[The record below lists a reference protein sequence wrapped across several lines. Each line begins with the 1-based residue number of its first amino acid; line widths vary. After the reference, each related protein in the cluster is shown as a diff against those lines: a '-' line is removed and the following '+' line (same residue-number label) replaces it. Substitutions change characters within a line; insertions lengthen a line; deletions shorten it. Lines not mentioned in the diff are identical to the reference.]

1 MADGDR
7 KEDPMNISGL
17 HLLLTYQCNLE
28 CDHCFAWGSPWQTG
42 TITLERIREIL
53 RQASELGTV
62 EWFYFEGGE
71 PFLFY
76 PIMVRGVEEAA
87 RLGFKVG
94 IVTNGYWGTELE
106 DAVEWL
112 RPFQGLVQDLS
123 VSSDRLHWSEELSRQ
138 TEIATQGAAE
148 LGIPLGIISIAQPEA
163 TDAPSVVGVL
173 PPSESGIMY
182 RGRAVE
188 KLVAQV
194 PRTAWTELKECPF
207 EDLRNPGR
215 LHLDPLGN
223 VHVCQGIS
231 LGNVFDESLSDIV
244 QTYDADVDA
253 GTHPI
258 VSPLI
263 TGGPKALIEQY
274 KLEHEDG
281 YADACHLCYEARLEL
296 RDRFPQILTPDQMYG
311 VASG

>member
-1 MADGDR
+1 MD
-7 KEDPMNISGL
+7 ISGL

-87 RLGFKVG
+87 ALGFKVG
-94 IVTNGYWGTELE
+94 IVTNGYWGTDLT
-106 DAVEWL
+106 DAREWL
-112 RPFQGLVQDLS
+112 LPFQGLVQDLS
-123 VSSDRLHWSEELSRQ
+123 VSSDLLHWSETLSRQ
-138 TEIATQGAAE
+138 AEIATQAAAE
-148 LGIPLGIISIAQPEA
+148 LRIPLGIISIAPPEA
-163 TDAPSVVGVL
+163 TDVPSAIGQL
-173 PPSESGIMY
+173 PSSESGIMY
-182 RGRAVE
+182 RGRATE
-188 KLVAQV
+188 KLAAQA
-194 PRTAWTELKECPF
+194 PRTPWTEFTECPH

-215 LHLDPLGN
+215 PHLDPLGN

-253 GTHPI
+253 ATHPI

-274 KLEHEDG
+274 ELKHEDG
-281 YADACHLCYEARLEL
+281 YADACHLCYEARLAL
-296 RDRFPQILTPDQMYG
+296 RDRFPDILTPDQMYG
-311 VASG
+311 VESG

>member
-1 MADGDR
+1 
-7 KEDPMNISGL
+7 MNITGL

-42 TITLERIREIL
+42 TITLEGIREIL
-53 RQASELGTV
+53 RQASALGTV

-106 DAVEWL
+106 DALEWL
-112 RPFQGLVQDLS
+112 RPFQGLVRDLS
-123 VSSDRLHWSEELSRQ
+123 VSSDRLHWSEAISRQ
-138 TEIATQGAAE
+138 AQIATQAAEE
-148 LGIPLGIISIAQPEA
+148 LGIPLGIISIAQPETA
-163 TDAPSVVGVL
+163 DAPSVVGVL

-182 RGRAVE
+182 RGRATE
-188 KLVAQV
+188 ELVADA
-194 PRTAWTELKECPF
+194 PRTAWTEFTECPH
-207 EDLRNPGR
+207 EDLRDPGR

-223 VHVCQGIS
+223 AHVCQGIS
-231 LGNVFDESLSDIV
+231 LGNVFHEALKDIV
-244 QTYDADVDA
+244 RTYDASVSA

-258 VSPLI
+258 VSPLLS
-263 TGGPKALIEQY
+263 GGPKALVEQY
-274 KLEHEDG
+274 ELDHEDG
-281 YADACHLCYEARLEL
+281 YADACHLCYEARLAL
-296 RDRFPQILTPDQMYG
+296 RDRFPEILAPDQMYG
-311 VASG
+311 VVSG

>member
-1 MADGDR
+1 
-7 KEDPMNISGL
+7 MNISGL

-53 RQASELGTV
+53 RQAKELGTV

-94 IVTNGYWGTELE
+94 IVTNGYWGTDLT
-106 DAVEWL
+106 DALEWL
-112 RPFQGLVQDLS
+112 RPFKGLAQDLS
-123 VSSDRLHWSEELSRQ
+123 VSSDLLHWSEALSRQ
-138 TEIATQGAAE
+138 AEIAKQAAE
-148 LGIPLGIISIAQPEA
+148 ELEIPLGIISIADPEE
-163 TDAPSVVGVL
+163 TDAPGTVGKL
-173 PPSESGIMY
+173 PTSESGIMY
-182 RGRAVE
+182 RGRATE
-188 KLVAQV
+188 ELVAEA
-194 PRTAWTELKECPF
+194 PRQAWTEFTECPH
-207 EDLRNPGR
+207 EDLRDPGR
-215 LHLDPLGN
+215 LHIDPLGN

-231 LGNVFDESLSDIV
+231 LGNVFREALSEIV
-244 QTYDADVDA
+244 RTYNDDVGA

-263 TGGPKALIEQY
+263 SGGPKALIEQY
-274 KLEHEDG
+274 ELDHEDG
-281 YADACHLCYEARLEL
+281 YADACHLCYEARLAL
-296 RDRFPQILTPDQMYG
+296 RDRFPELLTPDQMYG
-311 VASG
+311 VARE

>member
-1 MADGDR
+1 
-7 KEDPMNISGL
+7 MNITGV

-42 TITLERIREIL
+42 TITVERIQEVL
-53 RQASELGTV
+53 RQASELETV

-76 PIMVRGVEEAA
+76 PIMVRGVQEAA

-94 IVTNGYWGTELE
+94 IVTNGYWGTDPV
-106 DAVEWL
+106 DALEWL
-112 RPFQGLVQDLS
+112 RPFEDLVQDLS
-123 VSSDRLHWSEELSRQ
+123 VSSDRLHWSEALSQ
-138 TEIATQGAAE
+138 QAEIAKQAAAE
-148 LGIPLGIISIAQPEA
+148 LGIPLGIISIAQPEM
-163 TDAPSVVGVL
+163 TDAPSSVGVL

-182 RGRAVE
+182 RGRATE
-188 KLVAQV
+188 KLADQA
-194 PRTAWTELKECPF
+194 PRTPWTGFTECPF

-231 LGNVFDESLSDIV
+231 LGNVFRESLSNIV
-244 QTYDADVDA
+244 RAYDADVRA
-253 GTHPI
+253 ETHAI
-258 VSPLI
+258 VSPLLS
-263 TGGPKALIEQY
+263 GGPKALVEDY
-274 KLEHEDG
+274 ELDHEDG
-281 YADACHLCYEARLEL
+281 YADACHLCYEARLAL

-311 VASG
+311 VASE